1 MVSVWNAYHS
11 QYFVLPHYQVANQT
25 RKRDLKLMP
34 GAISNTIKHF
44 SRKKVCLRYWH
55 RLNAPVS
62 IVKEEPRLSPGTE
75 VCVCHFLILTWG
87 VLHELR
93 PRTPEEMLRTVT
105 QDVRIAKGLNT
116 WREPL
121 GFAGKKHS
129 KFKTPGRALAI

>member
-75 VCVCHFLILTWG
+75 VCVSLPDIDVGGSARASTTNTRGNAAHSDTRC
-87 VLHELR
+87 
-93 PRTPEEMLRTVT
+93 
-105 QDVRIAKGLNT
+105 QDRQGPKY
-116 WREPL
+116 
-121 GFAGKKHS
+121 
-129 KFKTPGRALAI
+129 LA